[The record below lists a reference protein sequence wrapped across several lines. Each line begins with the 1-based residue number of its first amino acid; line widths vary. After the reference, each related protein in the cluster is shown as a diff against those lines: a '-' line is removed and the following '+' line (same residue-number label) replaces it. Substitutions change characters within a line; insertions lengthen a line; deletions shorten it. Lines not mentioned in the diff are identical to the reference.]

1 MTNML
6 IDSLLN
12 DIQDIN
18 LSYLL
23 LVQRLINEDRA
34 TAMFRL
40 KISEP
45 MADMLASLSVKQLGQ
60 LSRTNQLLCRLC
72 FDDPEQL
79 LKLTTDTREQG
90 LGQTHAA
97 LLMASVSTRSN
108 VQAG

>member
-1 MTNML
+1 MH
-6 IDSLLN
+6 IDSLLG

-23 LVQRLINEDRA
+23 LVQRLLNEDRA

-40 KISEP
+40 KLSEP
-45 MADMLASLSVKQLGQ
+45 MADLLASLSVKQLGQ

-72 FDDPEQL
+72 FDDPGQL
-79 LKLTTDTREQG
+79 MKLTNDPREQG

-97 LLMASVSTRSN
+97 LLMASVPAASAQMGR
-108 VQAG
+108 